1 MSLLSLRARIVR
13 FTRSALAWWILI
25 ACAASSASASPED
38 RLTLADGSVL
48 TVDAITYAG
57 FDKVEYRKGSSLG
70 SQPSHNV
77 VEIDY
82 GDAPGFLRLSRERR
96 SAKDFKNAVNLMK
109 AALAAP
115 GVRAWIQSDGAFEL
129 GETLREWGRRDP
141 SRYAQAVEAYEGALS
156 DPKARVRPEAL
167 LGRALANAGAGNLD
181 AALADLATLRS
192 EAARNEYGT
201 AITLRADY
209 ERMLLLLDGGRPEAR
224 QAVYEL
230 EASATR
236 EAGNKALGD
245 ATRRYAT
252 EIKAQVRL
260 ARGRLQITDGHAD
273 QAASAFDAIRNDPQ
287 EPRSARAAAEVAY
300 GFALRAQAKRKEAQY
315 AFARVRVLFAS
326 ERESAAEA
334 TYWLGITCEELGA
347 AEPRGDALA
356 QEYFRECVER
366 LDGTRYSE
374 KARSKLH

>member
-1 MSLLSLRARIVR
+1 MSLRSSIARIGRLAVASWVLVGIAAQ
-13 FTRSALAWWILI
+13 SAPAG
-25 ACAASSASASPED
+25 PED
-38 RLTLADGSVL
+38 RLKLADGSVL
-48 TVDAITYAG
+48 TVDAVTYAG
-57 FDKVEYRKGSSLG
+57 FDKVEYRKGSTLG
-70 SQPSHNV
+70 SQPTRKV
-77 VEIDY
+77 IEIDY

-96 SAKDFKNAVNLMK
+96 VAKDFKNAVNLMK
-109 AALAAP
+109 AAQAAP
-115 GVRAWIQSDGAFEL
+115 GVRGWIQTDGSFEL

-141 SRYAQAVEAYEGALS
+141 TRYAQAVEAYEGALS
-156 DPKARVRPEAL
+156 DPKARMRPEAL

-181 AALADLATLRS
+181 AALLDLATLRS
-192 EAARNEYGT
+192 EATRSDYGV
-201 AITLRADY
+201 AILLRADY
-209 ERMLLLLDGGRPEAR
+209 ERMLLLLDAGRPEGR

-236 EAGNKALGD
+236 EAGNKALD
-245 ATRRYAT
+245 DEARRYAI
-252 EIKAQVRL
+252 EVKGQVRL
-260 ARGRLQITDGHAD
+260 ARGRLQIADGHAD

-300 GFALRAQAKRKEAQY
+300 GLAMRAQEKRKDAQY
-315 AFARVRVLFAS
+315 AFARVRVLFAT

-347 AEPRGDALA
+347 TEPRGDALA

-374 KARSKLH
+374 KARTKLH